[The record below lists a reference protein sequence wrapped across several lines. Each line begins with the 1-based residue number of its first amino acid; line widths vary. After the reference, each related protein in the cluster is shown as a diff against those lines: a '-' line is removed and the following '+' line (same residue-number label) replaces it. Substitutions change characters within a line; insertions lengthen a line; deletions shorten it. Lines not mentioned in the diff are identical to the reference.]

1 MIMAFLAHLHT
12 FTWIAWI
19 NDREAGD
26 QGIRL
31 DLTHPTLAHR
41 CAHGSWSRATD
52 GEKTR
57 VRCLGRTRGK
67 EGNKWTEKHDQS
79 RALTSSGCSDLRGMM
94 SW

>member
-19 NDREAGD
+19 NDREGDD

-41 CAHGSWSRATD
+41 CAQGSWSRERLAD
-52 GEKTR
+52 TR
-57 VRCLGRTRGK
+57 GRCLGRTRGRG
-67 EGNKWTEKHDQS
+67 ETKWTEKHDQS
-79 RALTSSGCSDLRGMM
+79 RALSSAAVI
-94 SW
+94 